1 MPTETFTVFRSR
13 MGAPTGWSPDNFLS
27 DLGEALLME
36 GGVQKHEWTAASPTT
51 IQKSWLRGK
60 LNDLTAFDFSAYP
73 TGGTGEDAVDTWW
86 DDHGRTLVKDLTKS
100 LRSAGEAPDSLV
112 ASKYSAEMATGQI
125 LTGQEVDA
133 LLAGSEWSK
142 LKPMA
147 ETGNWAGILAVMDT
161 LWA

>member
-1 MPTETFTVFRSR
+1 MPAETFTVFRAR
-13 MGAPTGWSPDNFLS
+13 MGAPTGWSADAFLS

-86 DDHGRTLVKDLTKS
+86 DDHGRKLV
-100 LRSAGEAPDSLV
+100 
-112 ASKYSAEMATGQI
+112 
-125 LTGQEVDA
+125 
-133 LLAGSEWSK
+133 
-142 LKPMA
+142 
-147 ETGNWAGILAVMDT
+147 
-161 LWA
+161 